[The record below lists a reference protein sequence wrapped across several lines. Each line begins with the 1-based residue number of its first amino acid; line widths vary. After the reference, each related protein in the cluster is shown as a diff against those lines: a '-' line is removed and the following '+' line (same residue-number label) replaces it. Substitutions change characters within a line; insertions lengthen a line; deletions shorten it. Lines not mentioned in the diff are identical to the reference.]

1 MTLPETLSSLADLA
15 SWRFNKSHVTSI
27 LAKLDAADRTEAVAL
42 AISSLARF
50 NPKGTTRAFACRFR
64 RPRRKPGLNLRA
76 APTPHP
82 NAGQTVNPAAGQRG
96 RSPEHAAARVVP
108 TASNPGLTTT
118 FSYTPL
124 ELPKRFSCFYC

>member
-1 MTLPETLSSLADLA
+1 MTLVETLSSLANLA

-50 NPKGTTRAFACRFR
+50 NPRGSTRAFACRFR

-76 APTPHP
+76 APTPIP
-82 NAGQTVNPAAGQRG
+82 TQTVNPAAGQRG
-96 RSPEHAAARVVP
+96 RSPEHAEARVVP
-108 TASNPGLTTT
+108 TTSNPGLTTT
-118 FSYTPL
+118 FSYTPP
-124 ELPKRFSCFYC
+124 ELPKRLSCFYC